1 MDISYGS
8 MSHRFLLLGLLAL
21 TQLDVVRAGVALDP
35 VKNFCRRIGHSSLYK
50 NGTIYINGGIE
61 TYVDFGANG
70 QQDWNTITSG
80 INENLISVDMTA
92 SWDWKTNVSISQNA
106 RRESGSV
113 AGMQWPVNVH
123 DGSLFGGMESSTTLY
138 MFGGTTSGFNQTFPN
153 FLVPPTTQ
161 YGLWTYDMG
170 ADVWA
175 AIDTSGSLDTIPSW
189 GANTEAPDQGLAF
202 YVGGQI
208 DSGTANTTQFLEDDT
223 VGVGGMVVIDTTSNK
238 IKNITV
244 EDEVKS
250 NRQGA
255 GMVYVDNF
263 GDAGVLVLLGGETQ
277 ADGLISMDEIW
288 VFDVNSTDLSDNP
301 SPGKNQWYK
310 QTATGDI
317 PPTGRTDF
325 CLVAAPAQD
334 NSSSS
339 VYLYGGTSNGTIFDD
354 IYVLSLPSFTWVKV
368 YTGQDARWSVTCH
381 FIPPRQMITIGGGG
395 KSHNISSDC
404 DWEDKSLAVLDLSTI
419 GWGSVFDA
427 AAPKF
432 DVPDD
437 VVKAIGGGP
446 AGNATKSEPDG
457 GWAESGLSELFTVRK
472 AATTTTTPPPET
484 STTATAFPTSDPTVT
499 EDDNKSTSLSGGAIA
514 GIAIAAVAGV
524 AIVGAV
530 IFFWLR
536 SRRQHR
542 QNVGMEIPEKD
553 SLPSYSI
560 AAAQNT
566 PELGGTPQAAEMPAK
581 VGPEESKPAIQ
592 EPVEK
597 DAGTVQGPHPSLR
610 QNGPAEME

>member
-1 MDISYGS
+1 MDTIRGS
-8 MSHRFLLLGLLAL
+8 MSHRFMLLGLLAL
-21 TQLDVVRAGVALDP
+21 TQLDIARAGVSLDP
-35 VKNFCRRIGHSSLYK
+35 VKNFCRRIGHSSVYK
-50 NGTIYINGGIE
+50 NGTLYINGGLE
-61 TYVDFGANG
+61 TYVDFGADG
-70 QQDWNTITSG
+70 QQDLSTITSG

-106 RRESGSV
+106 RHESGSV
-113 AGMQWPVNVH
+113 SGMQWPVNVH
-123 DGSLFGGMESSTTLY
+123 DGSLFGGMDSSTTLY
-138 MFGGTTSGFNQTFPN
+138 MFGGTTSSFNQSFPY
-153 FLVPPTTQ
+153 FEIPPTTQ
-161 YGLWTYDMG
+161 YGLWTYDMD

-175 AIDTSGSLDTIPSW
+175 AVDTSGFLDTIPSW
-189 GANTEAPDQGLAF
+189 GANAEAPDQGLAF

-208 DSGTANTTQFLEDDT
+208 DSGTANTTQFLGEDT
-223 VGVGGMVVIDTTSNK
+223 VGVGGMVILDTTSNNM
-238 IKNITV
+238 KNVTV
-244 EDEVKS
+244 DDSVKS

-277 ADGLISMDEIW
+277 ADGLLPMDEIW
-288 VFDVNSTDLSDNP
+288 VFDVSSADLSDNP
-301 SPGKNQWYK
+301 SSGKNMWYQ
-310 QTATGDI
+310 QTATGDV
-317 PPTGRTDF
+317 PTTGRTDF

-339 VYLYGGTSNGTIFDD
+339 IYLYGGTSNGTIFDD
-354 IYVLSLPSFTWVKV
+354 VYVLSLPSFTWVKV

-381 FIPPRQMITIGGGG
+381 FIPPRQMITVGGGG
-395 KSHNISSDC
+395 KSSNISSDC
-404 DWEDKSLAVLDLSTI
+404 DWEQKSLAVLDLSTI
-419 GWGSVFDA
+419 GWSSVFDA
-427 AAPKF
+427 AAPLY

-437 VVKAIGGGP
+437 VVTAIGGGP
-446 AGNATKSEPDG
+446 AGNATKSQPDG
-457 GWAESGLSELFTVRK
+457 GWAESGLSELFTIRK
-472 AATTTTTPPPET
+472 TATTTPAPKS
-484 STTATAFPTSDPTVT
+484 STTVTLSPTPTPT
-499 EDDNKSTSLSGGAIA
+499 EVQDNKSSGLSGGAIA

-524 AIVGAV
+524 AIVCGA

-553 SLPSYSI
+553 SLPSYST
-560 AAAQNT
+560 AASQNT

-581 VGPEESKPAIQ
+581 ISPGPPNPAVQ